1 LRRPKHLSS
10 LSANYIFQK
19 NLQLNLILNY
29 VGERVDVGNKIAK
42 SYTRVDLA
50 GSYTIN
56 EHFQLFSRIENLF
69 NEHYQETYGYD
80 AAGISAFGGVK
91 LSF

>member
-1 LRRPKHLSS
+1 
-10 LSANYIFQK
+10 
-19 NLQLNLILNY
+19 
-29 VGERVDVGNKIAK
+29 VGNKIAK

>member
-1 LRRPKHLSS
+1 M
-10 LSANYIFQK
+10 AINYVFQK
-19 NLQLNLILNY
+19 NFQLNLSLNY
-29 VGERVDVGNKIAK
+29 VGRRVNYWWPENKMVK
-42 SYTRVDLA
+42 PYTRVDLA

-80 AAGISAFGGVK
+80 TPGISAFGGVK